1 MIQVL
6 DIPGFTTRR
15 TKMEMNVQNG
25 QTMVISGMLQADDSK
40 ALSKVPGLS
49 AIPILGELF
58 KSRNFVERTTELVV
72 FVTPFLIDPDSERNH
87 EMLDHFEQ
95 ISSQAVEEAR
105 GWSIFD

>member
-1 MIQVL
+1 
-6 DIPGFTTRR
+6 
-15 TKMEMNVQNG
+15 MEMNVQNG

-72 FVTPFLIDPDSERNH
+72 FVTPYLVDPDSQQNRD
-87 EMLDHFEQ
+87 LLKYSRDL
-95 ISSQAVEEAR
+95 SQEAGEETQS
-105 GWSIFD
+105 WSLFD